1 LKVIQITSV
10 DTMMHNMLGALNK
23 ECIQQNIEVV
33 AICEVNNHGQVI
45 ENTGVRL
52 INKKIGRNIG
62 LSNII
67 SIFEIMK
74 ILKKEKPDIVH
85 THAPVA
91 SVITRIACKLVGI
104 ENVIYTAHGFYFH
117 DEMSKLKY
125 NFFFSI
131 EKIMAKFFTKHL
143 FVQSKEDTELAILK
157 NFLPKQKIDYIGNGI
172 DLGKKFNIQN
182 YSEEKIKSIKYQFQ
196 ISENEIVI
204 SFIGR
209 LVEEKGIIDLLEA
222 FEMINNIKIKLLII
236 GDLAP
241 GERDLETV
249 KKIEKYKKNNNIIFT
264 GRREDINDLLIISDI
279 YCLPSYREGM
289 PRSIIEAMAM
299 GNAIIATDIRGCR
312 EQVINNSNG
321 YIVPLKSPSEI
332 AKKIIYLAENV
343 KVLQKFQENS
353 IILAAE
359 KYNEEKIVDFQIN
372 RFKELMGEKI

>member
-1 LKVIQITSV
+1 MKVIQITSV
-10 DTMMHNMLGALNK
+10 DTMMHNMLEALNK

-52 INKKIGRNIG
+52 IDKKIGRKIG
-62 LSNII
+62 LSNVF
-67 SIFEIMK
+67 SIFEIIK
-74 ILKKEKPDIVH
+74 ILKQEKPDIVH

-91 SVITRIACKLVGI
+91 SVITRIACKLSGI

-125 NFFFSI
+125 NFFFGI

-143 FVQSKEDTELAILK
+143 FVQSKEDTDLAIKK
-157 NFLPKQKIDYIGNGI
+157 NFLPENNIDYIGNGI
-172 DLGKKFNIQN
+172 DITDKFNKRN
-182 YSEEKIKSIKYQFQ
+182 YSIQKIKSIKSRLQ
-196 ISENEIVI
+196 ISDDEVVI

-209 LVEEKGIIDLLEA
+209 LVEEKGIIDLLKA
-222 FEMINNIKIKLLII
+222 FELVNNIKMKLLII

-332 AKKIIYLAENV
+332 AKKIIYLTENV
-343 KVLQKFQENS
+343 EVLQRFQQNS
-353 IILAAE
+353 ILFAAE
-359 KYNEEKIVDFQIN
+359 KYNEKKIVEFQIN
-372 RFKELMGEKI
+372 RFKELMEEKV